1 MKRLL
6 TIGTSLRLAF
16 AFSAILTLFVSV
28 VSLYSWHEQ
37 NSQVRYALD
46 DYFPRIQASFL
57 FEENLTAL
65 VNEFN
70 ELQQTNNT
78 NSRMQVRMQIEQ
90 RLQKIQA
97 ISPHLDPQHQNALS
111 QQVINSRKLLDN
123 LDKALYDNNQ
133 EKEKLD
139 IISSRINWLH
149 DDFNTELNSL
159 TQDLSWQQSSLLN
172 QLSREKDRRENQI
185 LQKSLHGVQDELQLV
200 FTLSHIEA
208 QIVDT
213 LKEIANTNDAENE
226 SLNQHINYLNYLKHS
241 VDENVRALSV
251 YSSTITLHQTVYSLL
266 ELGTQQNYLPGTL
279 ATRQQAQQTLE
290 STIREKER
298 VLMQIRGQLEMQLG
312 NSHQQLQTFNLRL
325 EKIMQISGLLIFA
338 AMVTALLFV
347 ILVNYFYIRP
357 RMIRRFRQLN
367 DAVVKLSNGELNADI
382 TVSGTDELGRI
393 ANLLRQ
399 TIEQINQQQRQLEL
413 EICERIA
420 TEKHLRTAQ
429 SELIQ
434 TAKLAVVGQTMTT
447 LAHEIN
453 QPLNAMSM
461 YLFSADRALAQQDV
475 ASVKNYVETMRALV
489 ERIDNIV
496 KRLRNFARRRDSELV
511 CEAINL
517 QQVIES
523 SWELLA
529 LKHRPLKATLS
540 QPSDFPPVYGDDVLI
555 QQVLVNLF
563 TNALEARQNEPPS
576 ITIDYEV
583 HASTLTLYVADNGK
597 GWPLQLAD
605 RLLMPFTTDKPVGLG
620 IGLSISH
627 SIMHQCQGELDIA
640 STLDRHALVILR
652 FGRP

>member
-149 DDFNTELNSL
+149 DDFNTELNTL

-279 ATRQQAQQTLE
+279 ATRRQAQQTLE

-325 EKIMQISGLLIFA
+325 EKIMQISGLLIFG

-540 QPSDFPPVYGDDVLI
+540 QPSDFPAVYGDDVLI

>member
-172 QLSREKDRRENQI
+172 QLSREKDRRESQI

-279 ATRQQAQQTLE
+279 ATRRQAQQTLE
-290 STIREKER
+290 STIREKES

-325 EKIMQISGLLIFA
+325 EKIMQISGLLIFG

>member
-1 MKRLL
+1 MKRFL

-16 AFSAILTLFVSV
+16 VFSAILTVFVSV

-111 QQVINSRKLLDN
+111 QQVISSRKLLDN

-133 EKEKLD
+133 EKEKLG

-149 DDFNTELNSL
+149 DDFNNELNSL

-172 QLSREKDRRENQI
+172 QLSRENDHHEIQI
-185 LQKSLHGVQDELQLV
+185 LQNSLHGVQDELQLV

-208 QIVDT
+208 QIVST
-213 LKEIANTNDAENE
+213 LKEIANTNDTDKE

-279 ATRQQAQQTLE
+279 ATWRQAQQTLV
-290 STIREKER
+290 STIRDKER

-382 TVSGTDELGRI
+382 PVSGTDELGRI

-399 TIEQINQQQRQLEL
+399 TIEQINQQQHQLEL

-461 YLFSADRALAQQDV
+461 YLFSADRALAQQDLT
-475 ASVKNYVETMRALV
+475 SVKNYVETMRTLV

-496 KRLRNFARRRDSELV
+496 KRLRSFARRRDSELI

-517 QQVIES
+517 HQAIES

-540 QPSDFPPVYGDDVLI
+540 QPSDLPPVYGDDVLI

-563 TNALEARQNEPPS
+563 TNALEARQNEPPY

-627 SIMHQCQGELDIA
+627 SIMRQCRGELDIA
-640 STLDRHALVILR
+640 STLNRHALVILR
-652 FGRP
+652 FARP

>member
-16 AFSAILTLFVSV
+16 VFSAILTLFVSV

-172 QLSREKDRRENQI
+172 QLSREKDRHESQI

-279 ATRQQAQQTLE
+279 ATRRQAQQTLE

-325 EKIMQISGLLIFA
+325 EKIMQISGLLIFG